1 MRPGLERIRALLER
15 LGHPERRYPVI
26 HVAGTNG
33 KGSVAAM
40 VTEAL
45 MAQGLTVGL
54 NISPDLGQIN
64 ERVMINRRPL
74 NETLWDAY
82 GEEVEAA
89 GRDLEDVPTFFEAV
103 TALAFLAFARESVDV
118 AVVEVGLGG
127 RLDATNIVQ
136 PPLLSII
143 TPVAMDH
150 MDRLGS
156 TPAAI
161 AREKAGILKPGT
173 ELVLAQQPF
182 PEARE
187 VVLGQAESLHVPV
200 FEVKTRAKMS
210 ATGPVLRTS
219 SGLTVSIPLQ
229 GAYQAANLD
238 TAWTAIE
245 RLSTRGWVPRLDR
258 AVERLRNLSWPGRFQ
273 MVSEEPL
280 VVVDG
285 AHNPHGIQGLT
296 ETLQLPPWRDKKW
309 HLLFAW
315 LSDKP
320 GAAMLKELLPFVEDV
335 VLTQVPSD
343 RGVDPSAV
351 IDMIP
356 ARYHACA
363 IPDLGEAFRQA
374 LGRAVGEGDAI
385 LVAGSLSL
393 LMHLNQ
399 QGLLRILPKFVSI
412 NDGEK

>member
-1 MRPGLERIRALLER
+1 MRPGLERIGALLER

-45 MAQGLTVGL
+45 MAQGFTVGL

-82 GEEVEAA
+82 GAEVEAA
-89 GRDLEDVPTFFEAV
+89 GQDLDDVPTFFEAV

-127 RLDATNIVQ
+127 RLDATNVVP

-156 TPAAI
+156 TPAVI

-187 VVLGQAESLHVPV
+187 VILDQAQSLHVPV
-200 FEVKTRAKMS
+200 FEAKTQAKMS
-210 ATGPVLRTS
+210 AVGPMLMTS
-219 SGLTVSIPLQ
+219 SGLSVSIPLR

-245 RLSTRGWVPRLDR
+245 RLSTRGWVPRLDQ
-258 AVERLRNLSWPGRFQ
+258 AADGLRRLSWPGRFQ
-273 MVSEEPL
+273 IVSEEPL

-285 AHNPHGIQGLT
+285 AHNPHGIRGLT
-296 ETLQLPPWRDKKW
+296 ETLQLAPWRDKQW

-320 GAAMLKELLPFVEDV
+320 GPAMLTELLPFVEDV

-343 RGVDPSAV
+343 RGVDPSVLVRTIPSPYQAQAV
-351 IDMIP
+351 
-356 ARYHACA
+356 AN
-363 IPDLGEAFRQA
+363 LGEALQLTLSRSR
-374 LGRAVGEGDAI
+374 GDRDAV
-385 LVAGSLSL
+385 LVTGSMSL

-399 QGLLRILPKFVSI
+399 EGLLQYSAEVRV
-412 NDGEK
+412 D